1 VSTSRGHRR
10 RHLRRHLAGSLAV
23 LGAAAILL
31 GGCGSSPAT
40 AGGTAPT
47 VTVRLGYLP
56 NLTHAPAIVGV
67 DRNMFASALGSS
79 VHLQTQT
86 FNAGPDAVTAIFGG
100 AIDAAFIGPN
110 PAINAYVKSSG
121 SLVRIVSGATYGGAG
136 LVVRPGSGITSAAS
150 LRGKTLA
157 TPQLGNT
164 QDVALRAYLAANG
177 MHTTPQGG
185 GDVSITPTDNATI
198 LQLFKQ
204 GQIDGAWVPEPY
216 LSRLITE
223 AGGRL
228 LVDEASL
235 WPNGQ
240 FPTTVLV
247 VTTQLLDAHPDVVR
261 RLVQG
266 NLAAIDWINANP
278 AQAKLAV
285 NDALR
290 RLTTKAL
297 ATAALDLAWTRLHFS
312 VDPLPAALVK
322 AAADA
327 HTVGLLAVVDLH
339 GILQLRPLNDALR
352 AAGRATVSSAG
363 YGLQ

>member
-1 VSTSRGHRR
+1 VSTSRGRRR
-10 RHLRRHLAGSLAV
+10 RHLRRHLAGSLAA
-23 LGAAAILL
+23 LGSAAALL
-31 GGCGSSPAT
+31 AGCGSVAAT
-40 AGGTAPT
+40 AGGSTPT
-47 VTVRLGYLP
+47 EAVRLGYLP

-67 DRNMFASALGSS
+67 DRNLFAGALGSG
-79 VHLQTQT
+79 VRLQTQT
-86 FNAGPDAVTAIFGG
+86 FNAGPDAVSAIFGG

-110 PAINAYVKSSG
+110 PAVNAFVKSGG

-150 LRGKTLA
+150 LRGRRLA

-177 MHTTPQGG
+177 IHTTPQGG
-185 GDVSITPTDNATI
+185 GDATITPTDNATI
-198 LQLFKQ
+198 VQLFKQ

-228 LVDEASL
+228 LVDEATL
-235 WPNGQ
+235 WPDGA

-247 VTTQLLDAHPDVVR
+247 VTTALLDAHPDVVR

-266 NLAAIDWINANP
+266 NVAAIDWINANP
-278 AQAKLAV
+278 DQAKRVV

-297 ATAALDLAWTRLHFS
+297 ATATLDQAWTRLHFS
-312 VDPLPAALVK
+312 ADPLPTALVR
-322 AAADA
+322 AAASA
-327 HTVGLLAVVDLH
+327 HAVGLLAAVDLH

-352 AAGRATVSSAG
+352 AAGHATVSSAG
-363 YGLQ
+363 YGPQ

>member
-23 LGAAAILL
+23 LGAAAVLL

-40 AGGTAPT
+40 AGGTTPT

-67 DRNMFASALGSS
+67 DRNMFAGALGSN

-100 AIDAAFIGPN
+100 AIDAAFIGPS
-110 PAINAYVKSSG
+110 PAINAYVKSNG

-136 LVVRPGSGITSAAS
+136 LVVRPGITSVAS
-150 LRGKTLA
+150 LRGRTLA
-157 TPQLGNT
+157 TPQLGNS

-185 GDVSITPTDNATI
+185 GDVTITPTDNATI

-204 GQIDGAWVPEPY
+204 GLIDGAWVPEPY

-223 AGGRL
+223 GSGRL
-228 LVDEASL
+228 LVDEATL
-235 WPNGQ
+235 WPSGE

-247 VTTQLLDAHPDVVR
+247 VTTTLLDAHPDMVR

-297 ATAALDLAWTRLHFS
+297 ATATLDQAWTRLHFS
-312 VDPLPAALVK
+312 ADPLPAALVK
-322 AAADA
+322 VAANA
-327 HTVGLLAVVDLH
+327 HSVGLLATVDLH
-339 GILQLRPLNDALR
+339 GILQLQPLNDALR

-363 YGLQ
+363 YGPQ